1 MNALLASGIP
11 WEIAGL
17 IYFLFYLAM
26 SRPRNAARFSRRS
39 KALTLLAA
47 LALVAAVPLHYG
59 AVPIAIVVML
69 LLLVVSIVSTF
80 LDRRAR

>member
-1 MNALLASGIP
+1 VTALLASGIP

-26 SRPRNAARFSRRS
+26 SRPRNAAHFSRRS
-39 KALTLLAA
+39 KALTLIAA

-59 AVPIAIVVML
+59 ARPIAIAVMV
-69 LLLVVSIVSTF
+69 LLVLASLVSTF
-80 LDRRAR
+80 LDRRGP

>member
-1 MNALLASGIP
+1 MTALLASGIP

-26 SRPRNAARFSRRS
+26 SRPRSAARFSRRS
-39 KALTLLAA
+39 KALTLVAA

-59 AVPIAIVVML
+59 AQPIGVVVML
-69 LLLVVSIVSTF
+69 LLLLASLISTF
-80 LDRRAR
+80 ADRRGR

>member
-1 MNALLASGIP
+1 VTALFASGIP

-17 IYFLFYLAM
+17 VYFLFYLAM

-39 KALTLLAA
+39 KALTLIAA

-59 AVPIAIVVML
+59 AQPFGIAVML
-69 LLLVVSIVSTF
+69 VLLAASLVSTF